1 MPIPAE
7 ISTCHLPQ
15 GHFATSITAWR
26 DCESPGKV
34 VWVSIVKALDPGGL
48 PGHFFPKA
56 QRPEGQ
62 LDAENLHLLGR
73 PRDCQLVRSTS
84 CWPARPSGQWP
95 PVAASGHVAHRIQCF
110 NMLQL
115 PCPASLFVPTST
127 ANFCIEMISGCQ
139 LSNDFSAL
147 KSMVVHHPPWK
158 ASSVRTWTDSIA
170 GSWRY
175 AMTSDWGR
183 VVPLQG
189 SLEWVYYHHLH
200 IYICIYICIYIYL
213 FNMIIYYNG
222 WLRWII
228 IYIHDIIW

>member
-95 PVAASGHVAHRIQCF
+95 PVAMLLTGYNASTCF
-110 NMLQL
+110 NFLALL
-115 PCPASLFVPTST
+115 PFLFLHRLRISALRWFLYV
-127 ANFCIEMISGCQ
+127 NCQMISVLWSLWWFIIPHEKPA
-139 LSNDFSAL
+139 LSGPERTVSPAPGAMRWHL
-147 KSMVVHHPPWK
+147 TGVG
-158 ASSVRTWTDSIA
+158 SSHYRA
-170 GSWRY
+170 
-175 AMTSDWGR
+175 
-183 VVPLQG
+183 P
-189 SLEWVYYHHLH
+189 
-200 IYICIYICIYIYL
+200 
-213 FNMIIYYNG
+213 
-222 WLRWII
+222 
-228 IYIHDIIW
+228 

>member
-1 MPIPAE
+1 MLWTCRSRLRSRPA
-7 ISTCHLPQ
+7 TCHKDTLPLP
-15 GHFATSITAWR
+15 S
-26 DCESPGKV
+26 
-34 VWVSIVKALDPGGL
+34 L
-48 PGHFFPKA
+48 PGETVSLPEKSCEFPLWKRWTLAVCQVIFSQGPKA
-56 QRPEGQ
+56 RRPVGCRKFAPPGTAKRLPAGEK
-62 LDAENLHLLGR
+62 HKLLTCASKR
-73 PRDCQLVRSTS
+73 
-84 CWPARPSGQWP
+84 

-127 ANFCIEMISGCQ
+127 ANFCIEMIPLCQ

-200 IYICIYICIYIYL
+200 ICIYIY
-213 FNMIIYYNG
+213 I
-222 WLRWII
+222 
-228 IYIHDIIW
+228 